1 MRKSLQWIVL
11 LKSITTGIF
20 APVLALAL
28 LAHGADIRT
37 LSLVIGCYA
46 FTVIVAEFPTGL
58 FADLYGRKTAFL
70 ISCVLSVASYAIILL
85 AHSALPLVAGVMVSG
100 LGRAFASGS
109 IDALAVDDVEG
120 DAAIARVSA
129 RLSILDSVG
138 LAVGSLAGGLL
149 AGIGEGYIANLGVNL
164 GISAL
169 LFPITLL
176 MVHEAKRTGAAPN
189 AGGIAAQSSSV
200 LGDVPMGAGAILS
213 GTDVAEVV
221 AAESRFAPEAATAA
235 PSGWRAF
242 LVQARQSLGFVVHSR
257 MSTALFLLAFF
268 TGVGLAAMETYWQP
282 ALESLAP
289 APWLLGA
296 VSFLGFFS
304 VIVGS
309 KLTEKRMV
317 KRPQTG
323 LTFVLA
329 QKVLTALC
337 LGLLILPTG
346 AGGFLGVYMGVYLFL
361 GLGNVT
367 ESTLLNREAP
377 SAQRAGILSLYSFVV
392 QVGSL
397 FSSLMGYFISRHA
410 DFRLTWVA
418 GAVMLVLASAVVAA
432 RRKAR
437 GTGDGVV

>member
-46 FTVIVAEFPTGL
+46 LTVIVAEFPTGL
-58 FADLYGRKTAFL
+58 FADLYGRKRAFL
-70 ISCVLSVASYAIILL
+70 VSCVLSVASYAIILL
-85 AHSALPLVAGVMVSG
+85 AHSALPLVAGVVVSG

-120 DAAIARVSA
+120 DAAIAKVSA
-129 RLSILDSVG
+129 RLTILDSVG

-149 AGIGEGYIANLGVNL
+149 AGIGEGYVANLGVNL
-164 GISAL
+164 CISAL
-169 LFPITLL
+169 LFPLTLM
-176 MVHEAKRTGAAPN
+176 MVHEARRAGAAH
-189 AGGIAAQSSSV
+189 AGDIAAQSTAL
-200 LGDVPMGAGAILS
+200 LGDVPMGAGAMLS
-213 GTDVAEVV
+213 GTDVAEAV
-221 AAESRFAPEAATAA
+221 ATESKSASEAAS

-257 MSTALFLLAFF
+257 MATVLFVLAFF

-282 ALESLAP
+282 ALDSLSP

-304 VIVGS
+304 VIMGS

-323 LTFVLA
+323 LPFVLA

-346 AGGFLGVYMGVYLFL
+346 AGGFLAVYMGVYLFL

-367 ESTLLNREAP
+367 ELTLLNREAP

-397 FSSLMGYFISRHA
+397 FSSLMGYFISQHG

-418 GAVMLVLASAVVAA
+418 GAAMLVLASAVVAA
-432 RRKAR
+432 RRRTR
-437 GTGDGVV
+437 GTGKGVV

>member
-1 MRKSLQWIVL
+1 MRKGLQWIVL

-85 AHSALPLVAGVMVSG
+85 ARSILPLVAGVMVSG

-138 LAVGSLAGGLL
+138 LAAGSLAGGLL
-149 AGIGEGYIANLGVNL
+149 AGIGEGYVANLGVNL

-169 LFPITLL
+169 LFPLTLL
-176 MVHEAKRTGAAPN
+176 MVHEAKRAGVAPH
-189 AGGIAAQSSSV
+189 AGGIAAQSTAV

-221 AAESRFAPEAATAA
+221 AAESRPTPEAAA

-242 LVQARQSLGFVVHSR
+242 LVQARQSLSFVVHSR
-257 MSTALFLLAFF
+257 MATALFLLAFF

-304 VIVGS
+304 VIMGS

-323 LTFVLA
+323 LPFVLA

-346 AGGFLGVYMGVYLFL
+346 AGGFLAVYMGVYLFL

-367 ESTLLNREAP
+367 ELTLLNREAP

-397 FSSLMGYFISRHA
+397 LSSLMGYFISRHA

-418 GAVMLVLASAVVAA
+418 GAVMLVLASAVVAV

-437 GTGDGVV
+437 GTGEGVV